1 MAEKPSNPID
11 QTLKLAAP
19 FTLHYGDVLED
30 AKIAYRLIGPE
41 NAPVIVVLGGISA
54 HRIVAGAAGE
64 GWWPEIVGPGL
75 GVDTRHFR
83 VL

>member
-19 FTLHYGDVLED
+19 FTLHHGDVLAD

-41 NAPVIVVLGGISA
+41 SAPVIAVLQFLS
-54 HRIVAGAAGE
+54 
-64 GWWPEIVGPGL
+64 P
-75 GVDTRHFR
+75 
-83 VL
+83 